1 MTAAHTCPVLGLRGP
16 FVQSYLASSPL
27 RRRWNKRRRPNLDRA
42 AQEHILDAGQ
52 GVRLAARL
60 SAQTEAERGRVL
72 LLHGWEGSHDSV
84 YLHSLGSRLFDAG
97 YSVARLNLRDHGG
110 THHLNPEPFHSARM
124 DEVYGAVRALQQL
137 WGDFDA
143 LVGFSLGGNFSLRLA
158 IAAPK
163 EQLALGQVIAVNPVM
178 NPETTTRALDA
189 AKLYLPYFLR
199 KWRQTIA
206 AKRQAW
212 PDGPDYA
219 DLLQDRSLL
228 AVTDKFATRYCGFAS
243 RQAYF
248 AEYTLGAERFAD
260 LATPTTIISSADDAL
275 IPIQEV
281 RAVAT
286 ASPQLSIREHRYGGH
301 CGYVHNWRLE
311 SWLEPELLDLLHSA
325 PQT

>member
-1 MTAAHTCPVLGLRGP
+1 MTAAPTRPVLGLRGP

-27 RRRWNKRRRPNLDRA
+27 RRRLNKRRRPSLEQV
-42 AQEHILDAGQ
+42 AQEHILDAGD

-60 SAQTEAERGRVL
+60 STQPTNPRGTVL

-124 DEVYGAVRALQQL
+124 QEVYGAVRALQEL
-137 WGDFDA
+137 CGAFDA

-158 IAAPK
+158 IAAQAQ
-163 EQLALGQVIAVNPVM
+163 QLALKQVIAVNPVM
-178 NPETTTRALDA
+178 NPETTTRALDS

-206 AKRQAW
+206 AKRTAW
-212 PDGPDYA
+212 PKGPDYA
-219 DLLQDRSLL
+219 DLLEDRSLL

-248 AEYTLGAERFAD
+248 AEYTLGAERFTD
-260 LATPTTIISSADDAL
+260 LCTPTTIISSADDAL
-275 IPIQEV
+275 IPISDI
-281 RAVAT
+281 RAVAA
-286 ASPQLSIREHRYGGH
+286 ASAQLHIREHRYGGH
-301 CGYVHNWRLE
+301 CGYVKNWRLE
-311 SWLEPELLDLLHSA
+311 SWLEPEVLELLAHPPD
-325 PQT
+325 

>member
-1 MTAAHTCPVLGLRGP
+1 MTDARPRPVMGLRGP

-27 RRRWNKRRRPNLDRA
+27 RRRLNKRRRPSLDRV

-60 SAQTEAERGRVL
+60 SAQPAAERGRVI

-124 DEVYGAVRALQQL
+124 QEVYGAVHALQGL

-158 IAAPK
+158 IAAPA
-163 EQLALGQVIAVNPVM
+163 QGLSLGQVIAVNPVM
-178 NPETTTRALDA
+178 NPESTTRALDA
-189 AKLYLPYFLR
+189 AKLYLPYFLQ
-199 KWRQTIA
+199 KWRHTIE

-212 PDGPDYA
+212 PQGPDYA

-248 AEYTLGAERFAD
+248 SEYTLGPERFAG
-260 LATPTTIISSADDAL
+260 LQTPTTIISSTDDAL
-275 IPIQEV
+275 IPIQEI
-281 RAVAT
+281 RAVAGV
-286 ASPQLSIREHRYGGH
+286 SPMLRTREHRYGGH
-301 CGYVHNWRLE
+301 CGYVQDWRLE
-311 SWLEPELLDLLHSA
+311 SWLEPEIMHLLETPPA
-325 PQT
+325 